1 MYPELLKITIVA
13 ISFGFRI
20 TILFIL
26 VSKKAKKNEFYNP
39 EIGTADNKNAL
50 KPPFFAILSPKNGMG
65 GFVIDI

>member
-1 MYPELLKITIVA
+1 MA
-13 ISFGFRI
+13 S
-20 TILFIL
+20 L
-26 VSKKAKKNEFYNP
+26 VSIGFMRVSGIMINPTPVFYDS